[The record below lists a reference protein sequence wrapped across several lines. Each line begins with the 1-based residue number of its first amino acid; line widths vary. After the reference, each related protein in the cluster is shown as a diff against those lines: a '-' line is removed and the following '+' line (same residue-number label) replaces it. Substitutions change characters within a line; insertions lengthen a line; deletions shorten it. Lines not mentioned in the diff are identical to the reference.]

1 MATSFIAT
9 QSSSERAIAAPDL
22 ADLVARVA
30 PEHPVQT
37 FESLEFAVQDARV
50 WAAQAPRRAVLVT
63 GSITL
68 IGEVIGLAS
77 AEGWK

>member
-1 MATSFIAT
+1 MATTFFVT
-9 QSSSERAIAAPDL
+9 QSGSDRAIAADEL
-22 ADLVARVA
+22 AGIVARVA
-30 PEHPVQT
+30 PEHPVQA

-68 IGEVIGLAS
+68 IGDVMALAT